1 MQLKLYFNVYFLLQL
16 VNNVTT
22 IKLTKL
28 PQLMNDRLDIN
39 NKP

>member
-1 MQLKLYFNVYFLLQL
+1 MQLKLYFNVYFFLQL
-16 VNNVTT
+16 GNNVTT

-28 PQLMNDRLDIN
+28 PQLINDRLDIN

>member
-1 MQLKLYFNVYFLLQL
+1 MQLKLYFNVYFFLQL